1 VKGMDA
7 QAAKS
12 HIQSQWPEADVRIM
26 EPGKMWTRDLVSN
39 RVRLAV
45 DENGKVTNTGNVG

>member
-1 VKGMDA
+1 MDA
-7 QAAKS
+7 QAAKT
-12 HIQSQWPEADVRIM
+12 HIEEQWPAVQVQIM